1 MPSPDTQARAER
13 IGAASRAAP
22 GHILGMDP
30 DTALAEALDLAV
42 GILDGEAEDG
52 DDVRLAELIVGLN
65 RWMSRGGFMPSAW
78 ERPTNWAQQ
87 RV

>member
-1 MPSPDTQARAER
+1 
-13 IGAASRAAP
+13 
-22 GHILGMDP
+22 MDP

-52 DDVRLAELIVGLN
+52 DAVHLAALVLAMN
-65 RWMSRGGFMPSAW
+65 RWLTRGGFAPAAW
-78 ERPTNWAQQ
+78 ARPTNGAQQ